1 MTLDGLSTEQTTTNR
16 QSILLQ
22 GSSTDTVSEFF
33 QYALSSVLYQR
44 GVYPAENFEPIKKF
58 GTTVMTVKDMS
69 LRVYLNDVMKYF
81 TDWLKTGA
89 LQKAVLVILGAS
101 SGEVLER
108 WSFDVCLTCSRKEGG
123 QEEEGDRGGAVEDG
137 TMMKEIQAI
146 IRQITASV
154 TFLPLLEETCSIDL
168 LAYTDR
174 DADVPGEWEESDAKL
189 IPGGANVQ
197 LRSFKTSTH
206 RVDALVSYKQ

>member
-1 MTLDGLSTEQTTTNR
+1 MSTEQQTR

-33 QYALSSVLYQR
+33 QCALSSVLYQR
-44 GVYPAENFEPIKKF
+44 GVYPSENFEPIKKF
-58 GTTVMTVKDMS
+58 GTTVMTVKDMA

-108 WSFDVCLTCSRKEGG
+108 WSFDVCLTGKGKNDEQQGG
-123 QEEEGDRGGAVEDG
+123 VPVDEG
-137 TMMKEIQAI
+137 TMVKEIQAI

-168 LAYTDR
+168 LAYTDT
-174 DADVPGEWEESDAKL
+174 DASVPGEWEESDAKL

-197 LRSFKTSTH
+197 LRSFKTSVH
-206 RVDALVSYKQ
+206 RVDALVSYKQQD

>member
-1 MTLDGLSTEQTTTNR
+1 MSTEQQQQQTNR

-33 QYALSSVLYQR
+33 QCALSSVLYQR
-44 GVYPAENFEPIKKF
+44 GVYPSENFEPTKKF
-58 GTTVMTVKDMS
+58 GTTVMTVKDMA

-108 WSFDVCLTCSRKEGG
+108 WSFDVCLTGNGKTDAGNGEGVPV
-123 QEEEGDRGGAVEDG
+123 DNG
-137 TMMKEIQAI
+137 TMVKEIQAI

-154 TFLPLLEETCSIDL
+154 TFLPLLEEACSIDL
-168 LAYTDR
+168 LAYTDK
-174 DADVPGEWEESDAKL
+174 DASVPGEWEESDAKL

-197 LRSFKTSTH
+197 LRSFKTSVH

>member
-1 MTLDGLSTEQTTTNR
+1 MTLNQRNSEEPNNR

-33 QYALSSVLYQR
+33 QCALSSVLYQR
-44 GVYPAENFEPIKKF
+44 GVYPPENFEPTKKF
-58 GTTVMTVKDMS
+58 GTTVMTVKDMT

-81 TDWLKTGA
+81 TDWLKTGT

-108 WSFDVCLTCSRKEGG
+108 WSFDVSLTPGAGG
-123 QEEEGDRGGAVEDG
+123 GSGQGEQDG
-137 TMMKEIQAI
+137 TMIKEIQAI

-168 LAYTDR
+168 LAYTDK
-174 DADVPGEWEESDAKL
+174 DAEVPGEWEESDAKL

-197 LRSFKTSTH
+197 LRSFKTSVH
-206 RVDALVSYKQ
+206 RVDALVSYKCDS

>member
-1 MTLDGLSTEQTTTNR
+1 MTNLDGFVSTEQTTTNR

-108 WSFDVCLTCSRKEGG
+108 WSFDVCLTCNGNQTGG
-123 QEEEGDRGGAVEDG
+123 GGGVEDG